1 METEQTNV
9 PIAGPDD
16 MVSVFAMESVDTIL
30 DTLNGNITEQHS
42 DETPI
47 QATQQQESDTTEQAD
62 HVDPVVL
69 MSDLVMAASDIEQ
82 HDDGQNL
89 VMQPEEN
96 TRSAEDTLDEYENDF
111 NIMNE
116 ESHDNESRFSG
127 AQWFN
132 TVKSLD
138 ILIAGIGGIGS
149 YAAFLISRL
158 QPHNIVIF
166 DPDTVEEANLSGQLF
181 SYGNISSWK
190 THAITSMIRDYS
202 GYYNCSSFHER
213 YTGQYTRDI
222 MICGFDNMYARKTF
236 FASWCNHVDKLE
248 SSRKKECL
256 YIDGRLGLE
265 ELQVFSIR
273 GDEDGIKDKYAHE
286 YLFDDSEAEQV
297 PCSMKQTSFMASMIG
312 SIMTNILVNH
322 AVDMESPIDVRAF
335 PFITLYNAED
345 MRMQLKF

>member
-9 PIAGPDD
+9 PIAEQDD
-16 MVSVFAMESVDTIL
+16 MVSVFAMESIDTIL
-30 DTLNGNITEQHS
+30 DTLNGSITEQRS

-47 QATQQQESDTTEQAD
+47 QATQQPESNTTEQAD
-62 HVDPVVL
+62 PATL
-69 MSDLVMAASDIEQ
+69 MSDLVTAESGTEW
-82 HDDGQNL
+82 HDDGQDL

-96 TRSAEDTLDEYENDF
+96 TQSAEETLNEYENDF

-132 TVKSLD
+132 TVKGLD

-149 YAAFLISRL
+149 YLTFLISRL
-158 QPHNIVIF
+158 QPHSIMIF

-181 SYGNISSWK
+181 SYGDIGSAKTSAISSV
-190 THAITSMIRDYS
+190 INNYS
-202 GYYNCSSFHER
+202 GYYYCHSFHER
-213 YTGQYTRDI
+213 YTGQYTSDI
-222 MICGFDNMYARKTF
+222 MICGFDNMFARKTF
-236 FASWCNHVDKLE
+236 FSSWCNHVDTVEPSK
-248 SSRKKECL
+248 RKECL

-273 GDEDGIKDKYAHE
+273 GDEDEIKKKYAQE

-297 PCSMKQTSFMASMIG
+297 PCSMKQTSFMATMIG

-322 AVDMESPIDVRAF
+322 AVDMKSQIDVRTF